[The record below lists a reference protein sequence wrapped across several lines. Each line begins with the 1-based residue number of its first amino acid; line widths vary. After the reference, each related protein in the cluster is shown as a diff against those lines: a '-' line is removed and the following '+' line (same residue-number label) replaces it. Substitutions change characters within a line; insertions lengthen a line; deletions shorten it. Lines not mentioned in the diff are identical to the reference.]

1 MLRVQFYKV
10 AAVQPTYLLKK
21 ELLQENF
28 NNYAK
33 ILATPILYGGT
44 TWEAYLE
51 PSRTSAME
59 LFYKIY

>member
-1 MLRVQFYKV
+1 MESLINFLRVQFYKV

-44 TWEAYLE
+44 T
-51 PSRTSAME
+51 
-59 LFYKIY
+59 